1 MEQTLNYTLD
11 RDTIVAVS
19 TAPGIGG
26 IAVIRLSGNDALQI
40 LKKCWKGAD
49 LDEIVSHTAHLGKII
64 NPNGDILDEVVIT
77 YFKGPKSFTGEDVVE
92 ISCHG
97 SRWIQREI
105 VNLLTESG
113 ARPAAP
119 GEFTQRAFMN
129 GRLDL
134 AQAEGVIDLISSSSR
149 AAHRLAMQ
157 QTSGRFSGYLN
168 SLREQLIDL
177 ASLLELELDFS
188 EEDVEFADR
197 EKLRSITADTLA
209 TLRKLAKSYATG
221 KVLKEGIPVVIAGAP
236 NAGKSTL
243 LNALLDEDKA
253 IVSDIPGTT
262 RDVIEDTAEIDGILF
277 RFADT
282 AGLREA
288 SDAIEKIGIERAEDR
303 LRKARIVLWLVDVT
317 TPDFRDEIERIKV
330 RFTALP
336 DAKHLL
342 LLNKTDL
349 TAVSAPSSQMS
360 SNRSDTCSQ
369 VSELDTVGTFACK
382 RSQSEDKG
390 NSLEGFAEILPI
402 SASKGEGIEKLK
414 ETMVKIGLG
423 DYDIENDLLLTNS
436 RHYSAILNGIAAL
449 ERVATA
455 LAPFECF
462 ATTHAPS
469 FSPGASISP
478 SDLGEAG
485 LSKGDPVSSLGLG
498 NPSLSTGGSIS
509 PSDLGEA
516 SLSQGDP
523 VSSLGL
529 GNPGLSPG
537 AYEQIPADLI
547 AQDVR
552 EALHHLSLLTG
563 TISTPDLLHTI
574 FSRFCIGK

>member
-1 MEQTLNYTLD
+1 MEQTLNNILE

-26 IAVIRLSGNDALQI
+26 IAVVRLSGHDALQI
-40 LKKCWKGAD
+40 LEKCWRGAD
-49 LDEIVSHTAHLGKII
+49 LSKIVSHTAHLGKII
-64 NPNGDILDEVVIT
+64 DRNGDAFDEVVIT

-105 VNLLTESG
+105 VNLLIGHG
-113 ARPAAP
+113 ARPASP
-119 GEFTQRAFMN
+119 GEYTQRAFIN

-157 QTSGRFSGYLN
+157 QTSGRFSGYLGT
-168 SLREQLIDL
+168 LREQLIDL

-197 EKLRSITADTLA
+197 EKLRNITADTLA

-262 RDVIEDTAEIDGILF
+262 RDVIEDTAEIDGVLF

-288 SDAIEKIGIERAEDR
+288 SDAIEKIGIERAEER
-303 LRKARIVLWLVDVT
+303 LRKARIVLWLVDVSD
-317 TPDFRDEIERIKV
+317 PQFKNEIDRIKV
-330 RFTALP
+330 RIAALL
-336 DAKHLL
+336 DAKHIL

-349 TAVSAPSSQMS
+349 ATGSDTCSQSAVMG
-360 SNRSDTCSQ
+360 SDTCSQ
-369 VSELDTVGTFACK
+369 VSELDCVGTFACK
-382 RSQSEDKG
+382 RNQNEGKINED
-390 NSLEGFAEILPI
+390 FASVISI
-402 SASKGEGIEKLK
+402 SAAKGEGIEKLK
-414 ETMVKIGLG
+414 ETMVKEGYG
-423 DYDIENDLLLTNS
+423 DYNPENDIMLTNG
-436 RHYSAILNGIAAL
+436 RHYAAILNGIAAL
-449 ERVATA
+449 QRVAAA
-455 LAPFECF
+455 L
-462 ATTHAPS
+462 TPS
-469 FSPGASISP
+469 ADPTELSQAD
-478 SDLGEAG
+478 SDLSSGKINMYQDDYIG
-485 LSKGDPVSSLGLG
+485 LS
-498 NPSLSTGGSIS
+498 
-509 PSDLGEA
+509 
-516 SLSQGDP
+516 
-523 VSSLGL
+523 
-529 GNPGLSPG
+529 
-537 AYEQIPADLI
+537 ADLI

-563 TISTPDLLHTI
+563 TISTPDLLTTI

>member
-1 MEQTLNYTLD
+1 MEQTLNNILE

-19 TAPGIGG
+19 TAPGVGG
-26 IAVIRLSGNDALQI
+26 IAVVRLSGHDALQI
-40 LKKCWKGAD
+40 LEKCWRGAD
-49 LDEIVSHTAHLGKII
+49 LSIIVSHTAHLGKII
-64 NPNGDILDEVVIT
+64 DRNGDVLDEVVIT

-97 SRWIQREI
+97 SCWIQREI
-105 VNLLTESG
+105 VNLLIGHG
-113 ARPAAP
+113 ARPASP
-119 GEFTQRAFMN
+119 GEYTQRAFIN

-149 AAHRLAMQ
+149 TAHRLAMQ
-157 QTSGRFSGYLN
+157 QTSGRFSGYLGT
-168 SLREQLIDL
+168 LREQLIDL

-197 EKLRSITADTLA
+197 EKLRNITADTLA

-262 RDVIEDTAEIDGILF
+262 RDVIEDTAEIDGVLF

-288 SDAIEKIGIERAEDR
+288 SDAIEKIGIERAEER
-303 LRKARIVLWLVDVT
+303 LRKARIVLWLVDVS
-317 TPDFRDEIERIKV
+317 DQQFKNEIDRIKV
-330 RFTALP
+330 RIAALSG
-336 DAKHLL
+336 AKHIL

-349 TAVSAPSSQMS
+349 PTG
-360 SNRSDTCSQ
+360 SDTCLQ
-369 VSELDTVGTFACK
+369 VSETVGTFACK
-382 RSQSEDKG
+382 RSQNEGKINED
-390 NSLEGFAEILPI
+390 FAAVISI
-402 SASKGEGIEKLK
+402 SAAKGEGIEKPK
-414 ETMVKIGLG
+414 ETMVKTGYG
-423 DYDIENDLLLTNS
+423 DYNPENDIMLTNG
-436 RHYSAILNGIAAL
+436 RHYAAILNGIAAL
-449 ERVATA
+449 QRVAAA
-455 LAPFECF
+455 L
-462 ATTHAPS
+462 TPS
-469 FSPGASISP
+469 ADPTELSQADSELSSGKINMYQ
-478 SDLGEAG
+478 SDYIG
-485 LSKGDPVSSLGLG
+485 LS
-498 NPSLSTGGSIS
+498 
-509 PSDLGEA
+509 
-516 SLSQGDP
+516 
-523 VSSLGL
+523 
-529 GNPGLSPG
+529 
-537 AYEQIPADLI
+537 ADLI

-563 TISTPDLLHTI
+563 TISTPDLLTTI

>member
-1 MEQTLNYTLD
+1 MEQTLNNILE

-19 TAPGIGG
+19 TAPGVGG
-26 IAVIRLSGNDALQI
+26 IAVVRLSGHDALQI
-40 LKKCWKGAD
+40 LEKCWRGAD
-49 LDEIVSHTAHLGKII
+49 LSIIVSHTAHLGKII
-64 NPNGDILDEVVIT
+64 DRNGDVLDEVVIT

-97 SRWIQREI
+97 SCWIQREI
-105 VNLLTESG
+105 VNLLIGHG
-113 ARPAAP
+113 ARPASP
-119 GEFTQRAFMN
+119 GEYTQRAFIN

-157 QTSGRFSGYLN
+157 QTSGRFSGYLGT
-168 SLREQLIDL
+168 LREQLIDL

-197 EKLRSITADTLA
+197 EKLRNITADTLA

-262 RDVIEDTAEIDGILF
+262 RDVIEDTAEIDGVLF

-288 SDAIEKIGIERAEDR
+288 SDAIEKIGIERAEER
-303 LRKARIVLWLVDVT
+303 LRKARIVLWLVDVSD
-317 TPDFRDEIERIKV
+317 PQFKNEIDRIKV
-330 RFTALP
+330 RIAALS
-336 DAKHLL
+336 DAKHIL

-349 TAVSAPSSQMS
+349 AIG
-360 SNRSDTCSQ
+360 SDTCSQ
-369 VSELDTVGTFACK
+369 SAVMGSDTCLQVSELEEMAFNAVLK
-382 RSQSEDKG
+382 
-390 NSLEGFAEILPI
+390 I
-402 SASKGEGIEKLK
+402 SAAKGEGIEKLK
-414 ETMVKIGLG
+414 ETMVKTGYG
-423 DYDIENDLLLTNS
+423 DYNPENDIMLTNG
-436 RHYSAILNGIAAL
+436 RHYAAILNGIAAL
-449 ERVATA
+449 QRVSAA
-455 LAPFECF
+455 LTSSSDPTELSQAD
-462 ATTHAPS
+462 
-469 FSPGASISP
+469 
-478 SDLGEAG
+478 SDLSSGRINMYQSDYIG
-485 LSKGDPVSSLGLG
+485 LS
-498 NPSLSTGGSIS
+498 
-509 PSDLGEA
+509 
-516 SLSQGDP
+516 
-523 VSSLGL
+523 
-529 GNPGLSPG
+529 
-537 AYEQIPADLI
+537 ADLI

-563 TISTPDLLHTI
+563 TISTPDLLTTI